1 MKVIKISAM
10 WCSSCIIMNNVFNKL
25 KESYPTI
32 EFLEYDYDIDEEIV
46 KTYNP
51 GEILPVI
58 IFETETEVE
67 RIKGE
72 HSFKEIEMIIKR
84 YYNEESN

>member
-10 WCSSCIIMNNVFNKL
+10 WCSSCVIMNTVFNKL
-25 KESYPTI
+25 KKAYPNI
-32 EFLEYDYDIDEEIV
+32 EFLEYDYDMDEGVV

-58 IFETETEVE
+58 IFEEKDEVE

-72 HSFKEIEMIIKR
+72 HSFKEIEDIIKR
-84 YYNEESN
+84 YYHEEIN

>member
-10 WCSSCIIMNNVFNKL
+10 WCSSCIIMNNIFNKL
-25 KESYPTI
+25 KASYPTI
-32 EFLEYDYDIDEEIV
+32 EFLEYDYDMDEDIV

-58 IFETETEVE
+58 IFEVEKEVE

-72 HSFKEIEMIIKR
+72 HSFKEIETIIKR